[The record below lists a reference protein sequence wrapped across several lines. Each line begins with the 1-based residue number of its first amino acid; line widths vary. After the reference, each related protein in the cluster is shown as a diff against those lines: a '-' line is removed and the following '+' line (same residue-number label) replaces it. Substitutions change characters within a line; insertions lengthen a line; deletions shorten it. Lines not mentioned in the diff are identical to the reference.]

1 MFHILRHVT
10 GTRVIRNKTTK
21 IFFPIIKPL
30 TSPLN
35 SSFEAQSYD
44 RSIKDFSVS
53 VTKNTTFLPK
63 ICHYFVNSTHLKWQ
77 RVTVRSAFQ
86 SCVVAHSQMN
96 NPHGAPISR
105 EFKKTSTVSKRERAG
120 KEHLDQQHFCAT
132 VFIITAAILSLSST
146 FQITVW
152 AE

>member
-1 MFHILRHVT
+1 M
-10 GTRVIRNKTTK
+10 
-21 IFFPIIKPL
+21 
-30 TSPLN
+30 
-35 SSFEAQSYD
+35 
-44 RSIKDFSVS
+44 
-53 VTKNTTFLPK
+53 
-63 ICHYFVNSTHLKWQ
+63 
-77 RVTVRSAFQ
+77 TVRSAIQ

-152 AE
+152 AESLRYAECQYLWKYFAVNQRKGMIHEDPEPQVGV